1 MRKLLILSALLI
13 PIISVCQQLVSL
25 NVDKIMRDPKWM
37 GNFPGTPYWSED
49 GTTLFFNWN
58 PENNPDDS
66 LYSFKPGVSNA
77 PVKVG
82 LVDRVNLPSRFGSYN
97 RARTKKIYQKDNSL
111 ILMDIPSKKK
121 TVIIEGMGRVSNAS
135 FNHAETKV
143 LFTMENNL
151 ISWEIA
157 TGTFKQ
163 LTDFRTGNERKETKT
178 SDQDIWLGDDQ
189 LAWLRVLKER
199 KENRE
204 KSREMNNLEEPVS
217 PKTMYLG
224 QSSIRNIQ
232 LSPDEKYI
240 TYMLSAS
247 ANSKGTE
254 VPTYVTESGY
264 AEMLRARPKVGA
276 EGSNVEMK
284 IYDIAGDTTYKVN
297 VETLPGIEDIPDY
310 YSDYPKYKDKK
321 PEKRKVLPGSLNW
334 SPDGKYAFFEIRSQD
349 NKDRW
354 IGTLDVKTGKINVLD
369 RQRDEAWIAGPG
381 IGWSGFPGGNLGWM
395 PDSKRIWFQSEESG
409 YSHLYTIDI
418 TNNKKTA
425 LTKGNYE
432 IYDPVISADKKS
444 WYFEA
449 NVDHPGDVQ
458 VYKMPIN
465 GGKME
470 KLTNKPGRNDFYLSP
485 DNSKI
490 GISYSYSNQ
499 PTELYWMPA
508 GANTVSQ
515 ITNSQS
521 EEYKSYP
528 WRDPEIVT
536 FKARDGAEVYARL
549 YRPAIPQQ
557 NGPAVIF
564 VHGAGYLQN
573 AHKWWSSYFR
583 EYMFHNLL
591 ADNGY
596 TVLDIDYRGSAGYG
610 SNWRTGI
617 YRHMGGKDLID
628 QVDGAKFLTEQYQVD
643 ANKIGIYGG
652 SYGGFITLMAMFTE
666 PGVFA
671 AGAALRSVADWAHY
685 NHPYTANI
693 LNTPVEDSLAYARSS
708 PIYFAEGLEGKLLMC
723 HGMVD
728 TNVHFQDVVRLAQ
741 RLIELGKDDWE
752 LAVYPLENHGFVE
765 PSSWTDEYTRIFKL
779 FEDNLK

>member
-111 ILMDIPSKKK
+111 ILLDIPSKKK
-121 TVIIEGMGRVSNAS
+121 IVIIEGMGRVSNAS

-381 IGWSGFPGGNLGWM
+381 IGWSGFPGGDLGWM

>member
-1 MRKLLILSALLI
+1 MRKLLILSALFI

-58 PENNPDDS
+58 PENNPVDS

-111 ILMDIPSKKK
+111 ILLDIPSKKK
-121 TVIIEGMGRVSNAS
+121 IVIIEGMGRVSNAS

-381 IGWSGFPGGNLGWM
+381 IGWSGFPGGDLGWM

-490 GISYSYSNQ
+490 AISYSYSNQ

-508 GANTVSQ
+508 GANTMNQ

-528 WRDPEIVT
+528 WREPEIVT

-617 YRHMGGKDLID
+617 YRHMGGKDLTD

>member
-1 MRKLLILSALLI
+1 MRKLLILSALFI

-111 ILMDIPSKKK
+111 ILLDIPSKKK
-121 TVIIEGMGRVSNAS
+121 IVIIEGMGRVSNAS

-508 GANTVSQ
+508 GANIMNQ